1 MTKKR
6 ELSIKHQTELQ
17 SLDEI
22 YKKEAE
28 ELEMEFETKFMSLQ
42 EKSKTS
48 EEKLNQKHQQEMEE
62 LYNFLDQK
70 LPRIVKYSK
79 KYLDLK
85 NQEINLA
92 KQQNYKEAM
101 LIKKKCELLDKI
113 DTDRFNQE
121 KTEKIKSQSI
131 KTANKHLNEKN
142 ALKKKIEME
151 FEELKIRK
159 NTLTQTL
166 YLKYKNRKAEL
177 ESQHKTEA
185 ILCENRN
192 MLKAKTTTGKIKTK
206 QHIFNQTF
214 YSSDAKLNKIM

>member
-1 MTKKR
+1 M
-6 ELSIKHQTELQ
+6 SIKHQTELQ
-17 SLDEI
+17 SLDEL

-28 ELEMEFETKFMSLQ
+28 ELEMDFETKFMTLQ
-42 EKSKTS
+42 EKSKIS
-48 EEKLNQKHQQEMEE
+48 EDKLNQKHQQEMEE

-101 LIKKKCELLDKI
+101 LIKKKCEMLDKI

-159 NTLTQTL
+159 NNLTTTL

-177 ESQHKTEA
+177 ESQHKTESM
-185 ILCENRN
+185 LCENKN

-214 YSSDAKLNKIM
+214 YSSDAKMNKIM